1 MNQHI
6 MDQLKQNEVLRSKA
20 WQRMQQISQAYKE
33 CTCPEDKA
41 KLSAEFIVW
50 ENHYNRLRDRYAY
63 MMRQNTE
70 NPVMVSIYG

>member
-20 WQRMQQISQAYKE
+20 WQKMKQIHQAYNS

-41 KLSAEFIVW
+41 ELSAEFIAW
-50 ENHYNRLRDRYAY
+50 EHHYNRLRDQYAY

-70 NPVMVSIYG
+70 KPLMVSIYG